1 MFLFTLIIMSF
12 VQSISA
18 CFRKFVSAKGRASR
32 SEYWWFQL
40 FLYLLSFI
48 TVFVDGFLFN
58 DIVMEDNIFPI
69 NMITSLITL
78 FPAIMV
84 LIRRLHDVNRS
95 GWWILIAFTCIG
107 IIPLLYWSIIKGTDG
122 SNDYGDDPVKI

>member
-1 MFLFTLIIMSF
+1 MNFSE
-12 VQSISA
+12 SIST

-48 TVFVDGFLFN
+48 TIFIDVLLFSDN
-58 DIVMEDNIFPI
+58 VMENAIFPI
-69 NMITSLITL
+69 NTITSLITL
-78 FPAIMV
+78 LPAV
-84 LIRRLHDVNRS
+84 CVFIRRLHDVNRS
-95 GWWILIAFTCIG
+95 GWWILISFTCIG

-122 SNDYGDDPVKI
+122 SNDYGDDPVRH

>member
-1 MFLFTLIIMSF
+1 MMNFSESVTT
-12 VQSISA
+12 
-18 CFRKFVSAKGRASR
+18 CFRKFVCAKGRASR

-48 TVFVDGFLFN
+48 TIFVDEFFLS
-58 DIVMEDNIFPI
+58 DIVMETDIFPI
-69 NMITSLITL
+69 NTITSLITL
-78 FPAIMV
+78 LPAIMV

-107 IIPLLYWSIIKGTDG
+107 IIPLLYWSIIKGSDG
-122 SNDYGDDPVKI
+122 SNDYGDDPVRH

>member
-1 MFLFTLIIMSF
+1 MSF
-12 VQSISA
+12 GQSIST
-18 CFRKFVSAKGRASR
+18 CFRKFFSAKGRASR

-40 FLYLLSFI
+40 FLYLFSLI
-48 TVFVDGFLFN
+48 TIFVDGLLFN
-58 DIVMEDNIFPI
+58 DVIMENGISPI
-69 NMITSLITL
+69 NTITSLITL
-78 FPAIMV
+78 LPAIMA